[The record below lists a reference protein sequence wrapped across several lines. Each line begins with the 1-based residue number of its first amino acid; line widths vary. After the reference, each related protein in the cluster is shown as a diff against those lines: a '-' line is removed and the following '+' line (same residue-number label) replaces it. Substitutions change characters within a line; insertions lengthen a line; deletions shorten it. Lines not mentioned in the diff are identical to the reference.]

1 MNAFSLFSGCGGCS
15 LGLMQ
20 AGFDVRLAVDI
31 DRQACETYA
40 RSLGEKAIWQVDLLG
55 IQPEQMLE
63 KAQIGQSEVDLI
75 VGGPPCQGFSSAG
88 AKDWTDP
95 RNKLLRN
102 FIEIVTKLRP
112 TWFVMENVEGLL
124 TAQDG
129 FYITEAVTRFLSAGY
144 WVSARKLYLEKYGL
158 PQRRKRV
165 LIIGNLEQ
173 CEFRFPA
180 PAYFEPP
187 FLPLT
192 GQQAQRT
199 ILDAIGDLPPAMEAE
214 IAIYPQPPKN
224 DYQLALQRQDGCG
237 VSLHQS
243 KPLNDLLRKRI
254 ERLAPGETM
263 KDLPPELQHSSF
275 TRRAFRRVMD
285 GTPTEKRGGA
295 PSGLKRMH
303 SDKPSLTITSAS
315 PTEFIHP
322 IKNRPLTLRECARI
336 QSFPDW
342 FEFSGSFG
350 AIATQIGNA
359 IPPLLMKILATQ
371 INELATWRKAN
382 KPQGRW
388 LGIEATKSEGM
399 SPALTRTLQ
408 QIQEKTYAYV

>member
-15 LGLMQ
+15 LGLAQ
-20 AGFDVRLAVDI
+20 AGFRVRLAADV

-40 RSLGEKAIWQVDLLG
+40 RNLEETTIWQTDLSE
-55 IQPEQMLE
+55 IQPERLLERAQLE
-63 KAQIGQSEVDLI
+63 KNEVDLI

-88 AKDWTDP
+88 AKDWADP

-102 FIEIVTKLRP
+102 FIEVVTTLRP
-112 TWFVMENVEGLL
+112 TWFVLENVEGLL

-129 FYITEAVTRFLSAGY
+129 FFITEAVTRFLAAGY

-165 LIIGNLEQ
+165 LIVGNLEQ
-173 CEFRFPA
+173 CEFRFPS
-180 PAYFEPP
+180 PAFFEPP
-187 FLPLT
+187 FLPLP

-199 ILDAIGDLPPAMEAE
+199 ILDAISDLPSASDVEA
-214 IAIYPQPPKN
+214 AVYLQPPEN
-224 DYQLALQRQDGCG
+224 DYQQTLRRQDGRG

-243 KPLNDLLRKRI
+243 KLLNDLLRRRI

-263 KDLPPELQHSSF
+263 KDLPPELQHPSF
-275 TRRAFRRVMD
+275 ARRAFRRVMD

-295 PSGLKRMH
+295 PSGLKRMQG
-303 SDKPSLTITSAS
+303 DKPSLTITSAS

-322 IKNRPLTLRECARI
+322 VEDRPLTLRECARL

-359 IPPLLMKILATQ
+359 IPPLLMKMLAAQ
-371 INELATWRKAN
+371 INELAIWRRAN
-382 KPQGRW
+382 MSQGRW

-399 SPALTRTLQ
+399 SPALTKTLQ
-408 QIQEKTYAYV
+408 RIKEKTCAYV